1 MIFMPVDLFGSYL
14 QGKRQAINDNWS
26 DLKNY
31 GSVENQYLQNDNQQL
46 RNWFAQDTYG
56 DNLSLSNSRARQG
69 ENAATQSDYQTQ
81 LAGAAQ
87 PGALARTATQ
97 SNLDVN
103 YADQLN
109 PRIPGIAANT
119 ARTTENN
126 VTIRGINSDFNAA
139 HAQDV
144 VQQNYDVGTSAN
156 NSTATVNNYNAAH
169 YADQQEQNNELRRAQ
184 AEAQQRALYERI
196 RQNDLT
202 ARSNWAALHP
212 GVPYPDDQLAPASA
226 QPLTP
231 QQTNSTPG
239 AQPAAQDTQAQLD
252 AIPNGRSAT
261 VNGVTYYRDNSG
273 RLHGGG
279 Q

>member
-14 QGKRQAINDNWS
+14 QGKRQAVDDNWS

-31 GSVENQYLQNDNQQL
+31 GNVENQYLQNDNQQL

-69 ENAATQSDYQTQ
+69 ENATTQSDYQTQ
-81 LAGAAQ
+81 IAGATQ
-87 PGALARTATQ
+87 PGALARATTQ

-103 YADQLN
+103 YANQLD

-119 ARTTENN
+119 ARVTDNN
-126 VTIRGINSDFNAA
+126 ANIRGVNSDFNAA

-144 VQQNYDVGTSAN
+144 AQQNYDVGSSAN
-156 NSTATVNNYNAAH
+156 NYTSTANNYNAAN
-169 YADQQEQNNELRRAQ
+169 YAAQRQQEQARAQ
-184 AEAQQRALYERI
+184 AQQDYQRQLLEERQ
-196 RQNDLT
+196 RQNDQVM
-202 ARSNWAALHP
+202 RSNWAAQHP
-212 GVPYPDDQLAPASA
+212 GVPYPGDQPALAAA

-231 QQTNSTPG
+231 QQTNPTP
-239 AQPAAQDTQAQLD
+239 ATQPAAQDTQAQIN

-261 VNGVTYYRDNSG
+261 VNGVVYYRDNSG